1 MGLYILYSSTCFL
14 FIFLL
19 INFCLKN
26 NLALDNDFTKP
37 QSIHNKRIPRVLGI
51 SFILLFSLSFY
62 FNYPNYLNFIILT
75 SLICSLPGF
84 FEDFNININ
93 PTLRFLFQILSLS
106 VCIYFFNDVNILTSL
121 EFVPDVLNNKY
132 FLTIFTIFA
141 ITTIVNSFN
150 FIDGLDGLLILY
162 CILIFTFLFLFTNN
176 LFYNN
181 YLLIFILHLIII
193 LLFNYPKSYAFTGDF
208 GCYFLGYLISLLFI
222 YFHNNFA
229 FSNFNLNDWF
239 FANLLAYPAFE
250 ILSTV
255 IRRLVNRKSPFYP
268 DNLHTHSLLNKYI
281 LQKYKYK
288 KSFVASTCIIIALI
302 FLLLPLFLVDK
313 DYWSIYFFLQIII
326 FFLFRFKLSKMA

>member
-1 MGLYILYSSTCFL
+1 M
-14 FIFLL
+14 
-19 INFCLKN
+19 
-26 NLALDNDFTKP
+26 
-37 QSIHNKRIPRVLGI
+37 
-51 SFILLFSLSFY
+51 
-62 FNYPNYLNFIILT
+62 
-75 SLICSLPGF
+75 
-84 FEDFNININ
+84 
-93 PTLRFLFQILSLS
+93 
-106 VCIYFFNDVNILTSL
+106 
-121 EFVPDVLNNKY
+121 
-132 FLTIFTIFA
+132 
-141 ITTIVNSFN
+141 
-150 FIDGLDGLLILY
+150 
-162 CILIFTFLFLFTNN
+162 
-176 LFYNN
+176 
-181 YLLIFILHLIII
+181 III